1 MNLSVQTT
9 TDLTAMIDM
18 LDQRIHE
25 MTCSKD
31 AVNAAHPAEVAALA
45 DLRDAV
51 GGLLEAA

>member
-1 MNLSVQTT
+1 MTFSQQTT
-9 TDLTAMIDM
+9 RDLTGILES

-31 AVNAAHPAEVAALA
+31 VVNASHPAEVAALA

-51 GGLLEAA
+51 GVLLAAA

>member
-31 AVNAAHPAEVAALA
+31 AVNASHPAEVAALA